1 VDVFFSALLQVLA
14 PHTFGIMLVG
24 IGVGLLVGILPG
36 LGGAATLAMML
47 PFVYPMDAISAFA
60 FLLGMHAV
68 TATTGDITAV
78 LFGIPGEAT
87 SAATVLDGYPMTR
100 RGEGGRALGAVL
112 FSSLVGALVG
122 AAVLAISVPVIRPV
136 VLQLGPPEFLML
148 TVLGLSFIVALA
160 GRSLV
165 KGFIMAAFGFL
176 LALVGL
182 DPQSSIQRFTFG
194 QLYLWEGVSVVPV
207 VVGLFGGAEVLQL
220 MMTKQAIA
228 AQRGD
233 ERLARVFQGV
243 RDTLEHWWLT
253 LRASAIGLG
262 IGVIPGMGGAVSQ
275 FIAYAHAQHTS
286 RHPETFGRGNV
297 EGVIATG
304 AVNNSR
310 EGGNLIPTVAFGI
323 PGSISM
329 AILLS
334 VFLLKGLVPG
344 PAMLT
349 KNLDI
354 TYAMVWIIVLSN
366 IIAVAVSF
374 LFLNQLVR
382 LTYVRAVLLVPF
394 LLVLTAFG
402 AYTAHNTYADIL
414 LMLGATVV
422 GVAAIRWDWPRAPLL
437 LALVLGDI
445 AERYLFLSYS
455 LYEWRWLTRPL
466 VVGFALVTIAGLVWP
481 LLRGRRHAPAA
492 VAHGADLPITLG
504 FLMLAAWVLYQAS
517 AWPFRT
523 AVFPL
528 ATGGLLLLFS
538 AGQLMT
544 HVGRTLRVRRASL
557 TGSPHRHDDHAD
569 LKGPPH
575 MQEDVVPDVFATASR
590 AEWVSAFAWMAAFF
604 LLLWLVGA
612 LVAVPLFALV
622 YLLTAAGGSLV
633 LAGTYALASWLFIY
647 GLFDRALRVPLPQGA
662 LFS

>member
-1 VDVFFSALLQVLA
+1 MDVFLSALWQVLA

-24 IGVGLLVGILPG
+24 IAIGLLVGILPG

-68 TATTGDITAV
+68 TATTGDITSV

-112 FSSLVGALVG
+112 SSSLVGALVG
-122 AAVLAISVPVIRPV
+122 AVVLAVSVPVIRPI

-148 TVLGLSFIVALA
+148 TVLGLSFIVSLA
-160 GRSLV
+160 GRNLM

-176 LALVGL
+176 LAMVGL

-194 QLYLWEGVSVVPV
+194 QLYLWEGVNVVPV

-220 MMTKQAIA
+220 MMTKHSI
-228 AQRGD
+228 AQRPGD
-233 ERLARVFQGV
+233 ERVAGVMQGV
-243 RDTLEHWWLT
+243 RDTFEHWWLT

-286 RHPETFGRGNV
+286 RHPETFGKGNV
-297 EGVIATG
+297 EGVLATG

-349 KNLDI
+349 KNLDV
-354 TYAMVWIIVLSN
+354 TYSMVWVIVLSN
-366 IIAVAVSF
+366 IIAVMVSF

-382 LTYVRAVLLVPF
+382 LTRVKAVVLVPF
-394 LLVLTAFG
+394 LMVLTAFG
-402 AYTAHNTYADIL
+402 AYTAHNAFADIL
-414 LMLGATVV
+414 LMLAATVV

-455 LYEWRWLTRPL
+455 LYEWRWLGRPL
-466 VVGFALVTIAGLVWP
+466 VIAFAAATAFGLVWP
-481 LLRGRRHAPAA
+481 LLRGRLRAMPAIIHRADVPVTIGFLIAA
-492 VAHGADLPITLG
+492 V
-504 FLMLAAWVLYQAS
+504 WVLYQAAS
-517 AWPFRT
+517 WPFRT

-528 ATGGLLLLFS
+528 ATGAVLLGVAAMKLVIDARRLRRPS
-538 AGQLMT
+538 VPTAESD
-544 HVGRTLRVRRASL
+544 HVTELPA
-557 TGSPHRHDDHAD
+557 PFDD
-569 LKGPPH
+569 LP
-575 MQEDVVPDVFATASR
+575 EVFVTASR
-590 AEWVSAFAWMAAFF
+590 AEWLSAIIWMAAFF
-604 LLLWLVGA
+604 ILLWLLGA
-612 LVAVPLFALV
+612 LVAVPLFALA
-622 YLLTAAGGSLV
+622 YLLTVARQSTV
-633 LAGTYALASWLFIY
+633 LAGAYALGCWLFIY
-647 GLFDRALRVPLPQGA
+647 GLFDRALRVPLPRGA
-662 LFS
+662 LFL